1 MISISDHETIY
12 VWSEPVDMRRGFN
25 GLSAMVIESD
35 LNLFDG
41 ALFVFISKN
50 RDRIKILTW
59 TRGGL
64 ALWYKRL
71 EKGRF
76 PKLNILGGE
85 IHLKPDELRL
95 LLDGVDPM
103 SIKRPPIW
111 EPYAS

>member
-41 ALFVFISKN
+41 GLFVFISKN

-59 TRGGL
+59 TRAGL
-64 ALWYKRL
+64 ALWYKKIFRL
-71 EKGRF
+71 YLYDLYMLFIIDSYIFKQKNTR
-76 PKLNILGGE
+76 
-85 IHLKPDELRL
+85 
-95 LLDGVDPM
+95 
-103 SIKRPPIW
+103 SPPSFGTSQQKHI
-111 EPYAS
+111 SV